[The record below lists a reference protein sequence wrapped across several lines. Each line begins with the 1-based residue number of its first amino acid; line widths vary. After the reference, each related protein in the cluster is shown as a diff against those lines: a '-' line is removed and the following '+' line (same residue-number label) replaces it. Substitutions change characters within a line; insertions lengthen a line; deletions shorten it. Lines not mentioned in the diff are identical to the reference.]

1 MSDAFDRSTNSPM
14 EKLVRI
20 HSITNF
26 INHIN
31 DCHTIVMMSF
41 DDSESHTGY
50 YINVDV
56 LLSPAVSPS
65 GHSGS
70 EMHKLDSVMMP

>member
-1 MSDAFDRSTNSPM
+1 
-14 EKLVRI
+14 
-20 HSITNF
+20 
-26 INHIN
+26 
-31 DCHTIVMMSF
+31 MMSF

-50 YINVDV
+50 YIKLYVDV